1 MATIKTPRVPS
12 TIEAPVFPLE
22 IWAKSD
28 LVLPNSGRQNKV
40 RPIDDLWQKGWDKG
54 QKPDCEAFN
63 YLLNLYGQWLQ
74 YVLDRINSENTD
86 FLEIAK
92 NLADVLDKAEARKN
106 LDVYSKGEAANAF
119 VNVEGDTMT
128 GPLALNR
135 INFTGSHATDF
146 FYVECNYTGTESSHL
161 DFVFG
166 DNALED
172 QIRFRGRH
180 SNNGSIFNIMTV
192 ELSPDKDVG
201 KVAIYDTLEVYGS
214 IKTPALDV
222 TQGNFVNM
230 WASNEGVFGAIRCR
244 ETTINSGGTTTNYL
258 RVNGECNTTSLV
270 VNNNWAVVAGRHVVR
285 TVNGAGADANGAVG
299 ISVGVQ
305 DVRLTGNTW
314 YWPGSNTISWNWA
327 APAGAVMTGINPQ
340 DTGSKSADNIG
351 GVYYAYIQK
360 LVNGV
365 WYNVSRA

>member
-1 MATIKTPRVPS
+1 MATIKTPAVPS

-74 YVLDRINSENTD
+74 YVLNRINSENTD

-106 LDVYSKGEAANAF
+106 LDVYSKGEAATAF

-128 GPLALNR
+128 GPLNLNK
-135 INFTGSHATDF
+135 INFTGAHSTDF
-146 FYVECNYTGTESSHL
+146 FYIECNYTGEESGHL

-166 DNALED
+166 DNVGQD
-172 QIRFRGRH
+172 QIRFRCKNTA
-180 SNNGSIFNIMTV
+180 SNGAIFNVLTIEGSSDST
-192 ELSPDKDVG
+192 G
-201 KVAIYDTLEVYGS
+201 KVIINNELQVSTLINTSQLTATTG
-214 IKTPALDV
+214 TF
-222 TQGNFVNM
+222 TNM
-230 WASNEGVFGAIRCR
+230 SASGTGTFGTIRCNS
-244 ETTINSGGTTTNYL
+244 TTINSGGTTTNYI
-258 RVNGECNTTSLV
+258 RVNGECNVDSLV

-285 TVNGAGADANGAVG
+285 TVNGADADANGAVW
-299 ISVGVQ
+299 ISPGVQ
-305 DVRLTGNTW
+305 DIRFGGIIVRGHYPDDW
-314 YWPGSNTISWNWA
+314 V
-327 APAGAVMTGINPQ
+327 APLGEVMVGCDVAR
-340 DTGSKSADNIG
+340 DTSVKF
-351 GVYYAYIQK
+351 YTRYIQK
-360 LVNGV
+360 LVNGT
-365 WYNVSRA
+365 WYNVGG